1 MSTLVPAERI
11 ERTILLIRGHKVIL
25 DRDLA
30 KLYGVETRDLNKAVN
45 RNQGRFPSDFMIQPT
60 RSEFN
65 NLKFQFGISSW
76 RGTRKLPRA
85 FTEQGVAMLSSVLRS
100 KRTVAFVDAQ
110 NLFPAAREAFGYT
123 YPNYDVRALSFLLGI

>member
-45 RNQGRFPSDFMIQPT
+45 RNQDRFPSDFMIRLT

-65 NLKFQFGISSW
+65 NLKFQLGRHTEVTESLYRARRGHAVQRTQEPTSSP
-76 RGTRKLPRA
+76 G
-85 FTEQGVAMLSSVLRS
+85 Q
-100 KRTVAFVDAQ
+100 
-110 NLFPAAREAFGYT
+110 Y
-123 YPNYDVRALSFLLGI
+123 